1 MKTFFNLKQTQSF
14 SAFQEISCTFVGES
28 VQNLGLNYPRGAFFL
43 FLCGAHRMSLTLEG
57 RRCYYKHRVPPTQSP
72 FLWAVGEQLGYRG
85 AVAATLLLRR
95 ASLGAS
101 AGQVAK
107 RDFSTW
113 SLNLQAVGSQIRV
126 LCMLNHLIC
135 EQAVTSFPLCKKYFL
150 KLAIKFVIIVITTPK
165 SHTWQRQRMLY
176 RAFTDGLK
184 IYPLLLR
191 VKEERKIKAV
201 KLIASNL

>member
-1 MKTFFNLKQTQSF
+1 MVLLLRSPAPPQLSLLLFRLLYKRAQIFVKVKMKMKTFFNLKQTQSF

-107 RDFSTW
+107 RDFST
-113 SLNLQAVGSQIRV
+113 
-126 LCMLNHLIC
+126 
-135 EQAVTSFPLCKKYFL
+135 
-150 KLAIKFVIIVITTPK
+150 
-165 SHTWQRQRMLY
+165 
-176 RAFTDGLK
+176 
-184 IYPLLLR
+184 
-191 VKEERKIKAV
+191 
-201 KLIASNL
+201 